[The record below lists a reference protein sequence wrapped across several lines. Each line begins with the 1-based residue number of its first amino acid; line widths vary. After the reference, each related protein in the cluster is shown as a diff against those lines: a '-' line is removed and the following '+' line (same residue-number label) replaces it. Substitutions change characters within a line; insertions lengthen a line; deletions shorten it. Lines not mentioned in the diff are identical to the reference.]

1 LQEFTSTGK
10 LNAATAGGKIL
21 TGPVMSICMAP
32 MKQCIETI
40 RGSGPVSLIIR
51 HAERHPISSMKNPF
65 EAMLTEKGASD
76 AFTMGKQMSEL
87 GDVRLYH
94 SPVARCRD
102 TAINIGKGISEKTGV
117 QVPAEMIYDL
127 GGPYMR
133 GDWDYVSRLIDQ
145 IGQDSFIRQWFD
157 GILPEHVLMPL
168 EEAALNQM
176 AILAGQLANTGPS
189 AINVTHDWNILIL
202 REWAFNLRHE
212 DLGWPDFL
220 DGVLAQRVNS
230 SIHLCYHGKRAEIP
244 LNKLSLPA

>member
-1 LQEFTSTGK
+1 M
-10 LNAATAGGKIL
+10 

-157 GILPEHVLMPL
+157 GMLPERVLMPL
-168 EEAALNQM
+168 KEAALNQM